1 MMNTPADIVADSAV
15 YLRIYFAGI
24 IFVLIYNMGSAI
36 LRATGDSKRPL
47 YYLIVC
53 CIINI
58 VLDVLFVI
66 VFHMGVMGVAVAT
79 LIAQAVSA
87 VLVTLKLMRSEGIL
101 KLSVKQIRFHGSIL
115 KMQLKLGLRPDL
127 KRSCSL
133 LQILPF
139 NLLSTLSARTQPP
152 HGQPTETGRNFWMV
166 STAFGIAITTFVGQN
181 YGAGKWIA
189 YAKVPAYAFLWILL
203 FPPYLLSF

>member
-1 MMNTPADIVADSAV
+1 
-15 YLRIYFAGI
+15 
-24 IFVLIYNMGSAI
+24 MGSAI

-87 VLVTLKLMRSEGIL
+87 CTCHFKTDAL
-101 KLSVKQIRFHGSIL
+101 
-115 KMQLKLGLRPDL
+115 
-127 KRSCSL
+127 
-133 LQILPF
+133 
-139 NLLSTLSARTQPP
+139 
-152 HGQPTETGRNFWMV
+152 
-166 STAFGIAITTFVGQN
+166 
-181 YGAGKWIA
+181 
-189 YAKVPAYAFLWILL
+189 
-203 FPPYLLSF
+203 

>member
-1 MMNTPADIVADSAV
+1 
-15 YLRIYFAGI
+15 
-24 IFVLIYNMGSAI
+24 MGSAI

-115 KMQLKLGLRPDL
+115 KMQLKLGL
-127 KRSCSL
+127 
-133 LQILPF
+133 PF

-152 HGQPTETGRNFWMV
+152 HGQPTENWTQF
-166 STAFGIAITTFVGQN
+166 FGWSALRSELRSQH
-181 YGAGKWIA
+181 
-189 YAKVPAYAFLWILL
+189 
-203 FPPYLLSF
+203 S